1 MEKKWKIAKLFSWCN
16 RLSEYQW
23 GNLQNQGGCL
33 NLALRKKTEPISKHK
48 HVNSD
53 DDDNDD
59 DNDYGYNDYV
69 MKRVR
74 PL

>member
-1 MEKKWKIAKLFSWCN
+1 M
-16 RLSEYQW
+16 
-23 GNLQNQGGCL
+23 
-33 NLALRKKTEPISKHK
+33 ALRKQTEPISKHK

>member
-1 MEKKWKIAKLFSWCN
+1 M
-16 RLSEYQW
+16 
-23 GNLQNQGGCL
+23 
-33 NLALRKKTEPISKHK
+33 ALRKQTEPISKHK

-69 MKRVR
+69 VKRVR

>member
-1 MEKKWKIAKLFSWCN
+1 MGKPLKPGGLFKFGT
-16 RLSEYQW
+16 E
-23 GNLQNQGGCL
+23 
-33 NLALRKKTEPISKHK
+33 KKTEPISK

-59 DNDYGYNDYV
+59 DYGYNDYV
-69 MKRVR
+69 MKLVR

>member
-1 MEKKWKIAKLFSWCN
+1 M
-16 RLSEYQW
+16 
-23 GNLQNQGGCL
+23 
-33 NLALRKKTEPISKHK
+33 ALRKQTEPISKHK

-69 MKRVR
+69 MKLVR